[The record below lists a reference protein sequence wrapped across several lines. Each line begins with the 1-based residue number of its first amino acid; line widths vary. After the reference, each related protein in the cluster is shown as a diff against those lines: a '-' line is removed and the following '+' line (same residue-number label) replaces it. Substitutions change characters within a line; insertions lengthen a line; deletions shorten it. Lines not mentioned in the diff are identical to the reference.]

1 MTVGKSPHIADSAFD
16 SILTSQATAVPD
28 VDYVARPGNDHEDI
42 FRAQLRKAQAQSARM
57 EDSPGME
64 QREGWRSKKMTRK
77 VAFEC

>member
-1 MTVGKSPHIADSAFD
+1 MGKSPRITDSAFD

-64 QREGWRSKKMTRK
+64 QKEGWRSKKMTWTLD
-77 VAFEC
+77 FGY